1 MNAADFSEQL
11 RKEGFSTF
19 VEVTRE
25 AHGGLGL
32 HRHPFQSKA
41 LILEG
46 DLTLVVDG
54 VESQYRA
61 GEVFELAYEQEHAER
76 YGPNGVKYLV
86 GRR

>member
-11 RKEGFSTF
+11 RKEGFTTL
-19 VEVTRE
+19 VEVTRS
-25 AHGGLGL
+25 AFGGLGQ
-32 HRHPFQSKA
+32 HGHPFQSKA

-46 DLTLVVDG
+46 DLTLVIEG
-54 VESQYRA
+54 VESHYA
-61 GEVFELAYEQEHAER
+61 VGEVFELAYEQQHAER